1 MGSAAR
7 RMPVPISVEE
17 FLVTDQ
23 AVFGPAWRY
32 ELIDGQPVAQASPS
46 PEHAAIIVNL
56 GAALKPLLA
65 GWPCRAEAGS
75 AAIPR
80 HKSNDR
86 ARVPDLMVRCSGKP
100 TVLFEVVSPSDERSQ
115 AEKAE
120 RYRDLRNVD
129 GVQEIVEVEQ
139 DEFVCRVH
147 RLRSEID
154 GWQMDYVSGA
164 DSTLHVA
171 SLGISVSLR
180 VIYEDVL
187 TPEPPPEVEEA
198 ASDNDQRNG
207 ANFGM

>member
-1 MGSAAR
+1 MANPWRKR
-7 RMPVPISVEE
+7 RLRPNTQPSSSTWE
-17 FLVTDQ
+17 
-23 AVFGPAWRY
+23 PA
-32 ELIDGQPVAQASPS
+32 P
-46 PEHAAIIVNL
+46 
-56 GAALKPLLA
+56 KPLLA
-65 GWPCRAEAGS
+65 GRPCRAEAGS

-100 TVLFEVVSPSDERSQ
+100 TVLFEVVSPSDEKSQ

-180 VIYEDVL
+180 VYIRGRPD
-187 TPEPPPEVEEA
+187 A
-198 ASDNDQRNG
+198 
-207 ANFGM
+207 